1 MRESAAQGY
10 TAQDTIEAD
19 GGRAEPVKHVSF
31 SDVARAHFKWDGAT
45 EGAESAHAR
54 GDFQEKLAQFEQHSG
69 VEIVDAYWCQRQAS
83 AVALA
88 RARVDTNG
96 RLGFLRRAL
105 RQQDAPDFRLYRVT
119 DWVTRDVR
127 KLADLLHECD
137 VLAIKAIWGLEGI
150 QRAVVMQW
158 LLTVE
163 AHVLGFLE
171 GDWKRDQE
179 LRANAGESDAGRVR
193 RTREATATELDRL
206 HTRVLRELS
215 KIEDYYQE
223 AGQKRARLRYVEG
236 MLVIGVPAV
245 ALVAVACGFILG
257 IFGLFDPEAA
267 GVRRFYACMAAGAVG
282 AIVSVVIRMS
292 GRGGGFTIDHELGS
306 AGVMQLGALRP
317 LIGAVFGVVIALLI
331 QTFLVP
337 IDPKSLS
344 FELFVVVAFL
354 AGFSERWAKVMLEG
368 AMRTIEKVDDAPD
381 DGKVEPPPP
390 APVRPE

>member
-1 MRESAAQGY
+1 MRESAAQGF
-10 TAQDTIEAD
+10 TAAHDTIEAD
-19 GGRAEPVKHVSF
+19 RPNAEPAEHVSF
-31 SDVARAHFKWDGAT
+31 SDVARAHFSWDVAT
-45 EGAESAHAR
+45 EGAESARAR
-54 GDFQEKLAQFEQHSG
+54 GDFQEKLTQFEQYSG
-69 VEIVDAYWCQRQAS
+69 VEIVDAYWCRQQAS

-88 RARVDTNG
+88 RSRADTNG
-96 RLGFLRRAL
+96 RLGLVRRAI
-105 RQQDAPDFRLYRVT
+105 RRQDAPDFRLYRVT
-119 DWVTRDVR
+119 DWVTRDAR

-171 GDWKRDQE
+171 GDWMREQE
-179 LRANAGESDAGRVR
+179 LRANPGENDAGRVR
-193 RTREATATELDRL
+193 RAREATAAELDHL
-206 HTRVLRELS
+206 HTRALRELS
-215 KIEDYYQE
+215 KIEDYYQD
-223 AGQKRARLRYVEG
+223 AGQKRARLHYVEG
-236 MLVIGVPAV
+236 MLVFGVPAV
-245 ALVAVACGFILG
+245 AVVAVACGFILG

-267 GVRRFYACMAAGAVG
+267 GVRQFYACMAAGAVG

-317 LIGAVFGVVIALLI
+317 LIGAVFGVVLSLLI

-344 FELFVVVAFL
+344 FDLFVVVAFL

-368 AMRTIEKVDDAPD
+368 AMRTVEKVEDTSDE
-381 DGKVEPPPP
+381 GQIQPPP
-390 APVRPE
+390 AAPTTS